1 MEENSQIDLLIVR
14 RLTATLTKEEEG
26 KLLAFISESLF
37 NKEYVESFEDVW
49 RSSNESSLFN
59 KIDARKDWEVVR
71 GRMGFGKGKVRSL
84 RSRLLRVAAVL
95 IPAFILL
102 SSLVAYYYLPGFGR
116 LTAFDAR
123 HSKELI
129 NLPDGSEVTLKKDS
143 RLIIVKGLR
152 GDERKVKLKGEAYFE
167 VEKDSNH
174 PFLIS
179 ISGVKVEVV
188 GTAFNL
194 ENQGKDVIINVTA
207 GIVKFSGKHSEIL
220 VHKGEKAIFD
230 GKKIVKSKIEN
241 NNFLAWKSGVMN
253 FNNAGIKDIL
263 DVVVD
268 AYDEVSG
275 YRLNTKSNIKV
286 TTAFDNQPVKEVVE
300 ELRIHFNKK
309 IVLHDGILVISD

>member
-1 MEENSQIDLLIVR
+1 MKENSQIDLLIVK
-14 RLTATLTKEEEG
+14 RLTDTLSQEEEEV
-26 KLLAFISESLF
+26 LVAFMAEGLF

-49 RSSNESSLFN
+49 KSSRESSLFN
-59 KIDARKDWEVVR
+59 KIDVRKDWESVR
-71 GRMGFGKGKVRSL
+71 GRMDFGKKTIKSF

-95 IPAFILL
+95 VPAFILL

-123 HSKELI
+123 QSKELI
-129 NLPDGSEVTLKKDS
+129 NLPDGSEVTLKKDA

-179 ISGVKVEVV
+179 ISGAKIEVV

-194 ENQGKDVIINVTA
+194 EDEGGRVTINVTG
-207 GIVKFSGKHSEIL
+207 GIVRFSGRHNEIL
-220 VHKGEKAIFD
+220 VYKGEKAVFD
-230 GKKIVKSKIEN
+230 GENILKSKISD
-241 NNFLAWKSGVMN
+241 NNFLAWKTGLMN
-253 FNNAGIKDIL
+253 FNNAGIDEIMK
-263 DVVVD
+263 VVVD
-268 AYDEVSG
+268 CYDEVSG
-275 YRLNTKSNIKV
+275 YKIDTKNDIKV
-286 TTAFDNQPVKEVVE
+286 TTVFDNQPLKEVIE

>member
-14 RLTATLTKEEEG
+14 RLTETLTKEEEG
-26 KLLAFISESLF
+26 LLTAFMAESPF
-37 NKEYVESFEDVW
+37 NTKYVESFEDAW
-49 RSSNESSLFN
+49 KSSSKSSLFN
-59 KIDARKDWEVVR
+59 KIDARKDWEDVR
-71 GRMGFGKGKVRSL
+71 ERMGFDKGKVRSL

-102 SSLVAYYYLPGFGR
+102 SSLVVYYYLPGFGR
-116 LTAFDAR
+116 LTAFDASQ
-123 HSKELI
+123 SKEFI

-152 GDERKVKLKGEAYFE
+152 GDKRKVKLKGEAYFE

-179 ISGVKVEVV
+179 ISGVTVEVV

-194 ENQGKDVIINVTA
+194 ENNGKDVIINVTK
-207 GIVKFSGKHSEIL
+207 GIVKFSDKHNEIL
-220 VHKGEKAIFD
+220 VYKGEKAIFD
-230 GKKIVKSKIEN
+230 GKKILKSKIEN

-275 YRLNTKSNIKV
+275 YRLNTKSDIKV
-286 TTAFDNQPVKEVVE
+286 TTVFDNQPVKEVVE